1 MHDYSE
7 KRNFQRMA
15 MECPARFRMHN
26 NEEIN
31 GAIVK
36 DLSSGGM
43 LLWLEQKIELG
54 ERLNI
59 EVMPAKSITPS
70 LSAEAT
76 IIRCYELEEGIWAA
90 ACSIENIFREDE
102 VGSDFP

>member
-1 MHDYSE
+1 MLDYAE
-7 KRNFQRMA
+7 KRDFQRMA
-15 MECPARFRMHN
+15 MECPARFRMLN
-26 NEEIN
+26 AKEIN

-59 EVMPAKSITPS
+59 EVIPAKCITPS
-70 LSAEAT
+70 LSAEAV
-76 IIRCYELEEGIWAA
+76 IIRAYELEDGVWAA
-90 ACSIENIFREDE
+90 ACTIENIFREDE
-102 VGSDFP
+102 TGTDFP

>member
-1 MHDYSE
+1 MHDYAE
-7 KRNFQRMA
+7 KRDFQRMA

-26 NEEIN
+26 AEEIN

-43 LLWLEQKIELG
+43 LLWLEQEIAVG

-59 EVMPAKSITPS
+59 EVMPAKAITPS

-76 IIRCYELEEGIWAA
+76 IIRCYELEDGIWAA
-90 ACSIENIFREDE
+90 ACSIENIFREEE
-102 VGSDFP
+102 VGVSFP

>member
-1 MHDYSE
+1 MHDYAE
-7 KRNFQRMA
+7 KRDFQRMA

-26 NEEIN
+26 AEEIN

-43 LLWLEQKIELG
+43 LLWLEREIELG
-54 ERLNI
+54 QHLNI
-59 EVMPAKSITPS
+59 EVMPAKTITPS
-70 LSAEAT
+70 LSAEVT

-90 ACSIENIFREDE
+90 ACSIDNIFREDE
-102 VGSDFP
+102 VGANFP